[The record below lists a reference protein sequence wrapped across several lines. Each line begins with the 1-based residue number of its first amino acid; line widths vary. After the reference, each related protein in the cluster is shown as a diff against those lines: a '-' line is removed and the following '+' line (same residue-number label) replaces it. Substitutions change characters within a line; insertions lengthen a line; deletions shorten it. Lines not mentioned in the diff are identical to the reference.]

1 MMMAVAEG
9 SDAVLESLCAFV
21 SQQASSESH
30 AQGTLDMQD
39 TDGLTALMRACKQ
52 GSASSTSLLLRF
64 GASASQRSFR
74 GESAL
79 TFALMYGR
87 ASCVETLVAAC
98 GFLDARSRSQPHG
111 ALLAAAEL
119 IAPVLSFLGT
129 LQKLAGLDD
138 AVMAPLLK
146 TVGIGLLTQ
155 AACAVC
161 QDAGQSSL
169 AKTVELCGTFL
180 AVYVSLPLAE
190 AVLELLRKLIG
201 G

>member
-1 MMMAVAEG
+1 MELFGKTAALCIVC
-9 SDAVLESLCAFV
+9 AVLALLIRKKSPEFAFCAV
-21 SQQASSESH
+21 
-30 AQGTLDMQD
+30 
-39 TDGLTALMRACKQ
+39 TACCAVC
-52 GSASSTSLLLRF
+52 
-64 GASASQRSFR
+64 
-74 GESAL
+74 
-79 TFALMYGR
+79 
-87 ASCVETLVAAC
+87 
-98 GFLDARSRSQPHG
+98 
-111 ALLAAAEL
+111 LLAAAEL

-155 AACAVC
+155 AACAFC
-161 QDAGQSSL
+161 QDAG
-169 AKTVELCGTFL
+169 AKLTGKNSGALPGTFL